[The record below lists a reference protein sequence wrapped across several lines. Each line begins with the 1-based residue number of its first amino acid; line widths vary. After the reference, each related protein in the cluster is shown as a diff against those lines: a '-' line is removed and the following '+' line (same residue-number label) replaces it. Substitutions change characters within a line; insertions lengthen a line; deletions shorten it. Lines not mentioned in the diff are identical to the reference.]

1 MTLSGADIKRQILMS
16 AGTSDIR
23 AKMQAHGPPG
33 ITDGEFLEIGN
44 SLKAVTKMAGWTWI
58 ESYMIRRMNL
68 VGLAMSEKEIP
79 DQKGIAR
86 GYIELMQAIQLHIQK
101 AEEIEQKERLKY
113 ETKNVPKDEIN
124 EGV

>member
-1 MTLSGADIKRQILMS
+1 
-16 AGTSDIR
+16 
-23 AKMQAHGPPG
+23 
-33 ITDGEFLEIGN
+33 
-44 SLKAVTKMAGWTWI
+44 
-58 ESYMIRRMNL
+58 MIRRMNL